1 MALTNPKEKGTP
13 MRIGCLA
20 WIFRPLSEGAPWY
33 EALDSISRL
42 GFKGVELILCRE
54 EELETYWTEE
64 ETRRVADFCDQKGL
78 QVSQF
83 AIFQPAIGGL
93 TSLDRKQQARA
104 LEVFEQCAQI
114 ARTLGAPLINYVS
127 QWPIGLEAPIPY
139 VPNYFYLPNNG
150 PNPTGKLTMK
160 LPPNFDWEEQWAN
173 VVQATKKTVEIAR
186 AYGLKMSLEG
196 HINVAVPHTDS
207 FLRLYDH
214 VGEPDLGYCLDVG
227 WAALQRE
234 YVPWSLYKVKGKLVN
249 IHVRDCDHLTTGFA
263 RPGEG
268 VLDWVEIFKALLAI
282 GYEGYLSL
290 ESYATDWRDRKI
302 AMTREY
308 LEECLALAES
318 SGQ

>member
-1 MALTNPKEKGTP
+1 LE
-13 MRIGCLA
+13 
-20 WIFRPLSEGAPWY
+20 
-33 EALDSISRL
+33 SISRL
-42 GFKGVELILCRE
+42 GFPGVELILCRE
-54 EELETYWTEE
+54 EELESYWTEE
-64 ETRRVADFCDQKGL
+64 ETKRVAEFCHKREL

-93 TSLDRKQQARA
+93 ISLDRDRQAHS
-104 LEVFEQCAQI
+104 LEVFERCAHI

-127 QWPIGLEAPIPY
+127 QWPVGVEAPISY
-139 VPNYFYLPNNG
+139 VPNYFHLPNRG

-160 LPPNFDWEEQWAN
+160 LPRDFDWDEQWDN
-173 VVQATKKTVEIAR
+173 VVRVTKQTVQIAG
-186 AYGLKMSLEG
+186 AYGLKLSLEG

-214 VGEPDLGYCLDVG
+214 IKDPGLGYCLDIG

-234 YVPWSLYKVKGKLVN
+234 YVPWSIHKVKGKVVN

-268 VLDWVEIFKALLAI
+268 VLDWVEIFRALLAI
-282 GYEGYLSL
+282 GYDGYLSL

-302 AMTREY
+302 AATREY

-318 SGQ
+318 TDQ